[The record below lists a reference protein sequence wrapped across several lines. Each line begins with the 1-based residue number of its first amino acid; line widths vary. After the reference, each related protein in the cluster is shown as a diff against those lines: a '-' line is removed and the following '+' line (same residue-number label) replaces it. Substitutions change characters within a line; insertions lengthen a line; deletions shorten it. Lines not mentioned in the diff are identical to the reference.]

1 MPDPDG
7 FTLEK
12 IRGYL
17 QVMKGG
23 DGDRGLFVDFACIPQ
38 MFARPSWYAP
48 EAIIGRLGA
57 EARQGPPTVLKFERE
72 RVATEDEAQVG
83 VDELVSLCEGEKWEL
98 ASINDFESLGLSKY
112 VSVLFH
118 GRYHN
123 GAYRF
128 DEGASAEGYVR
139 FRTADDAKA
148 ARQDPELKRMC
159 GGKEPQLMGEHVFEN
174 ELKFKRGLSV
184 MGSLYASATGTCVL
198 QLTDPP
204 GKLGHDVV
212 PSELVSEQ
220 TGTVFVVSHKALKDK
235 SLEEPARRRWLE
247 ELLEELGD
255 GVLAWEKGPWGAVVV
270 RVDGETAA
278 RAARSRKE
286 GGYPLR
292 RKDRVVYPMYNLRP
306 YGERGWPTFE
316 TSAASI
322 MLAHLTKRKRRGLAL
337 PPPVEQAE
345 KSWSKLINIDVTS
358 APRVVEVEQLPGR
371 LLRVCK
377 KNLRSEQIFFFGSS
391 DRKEVVQLLLDFE
404 DSIAVEVD
412 RKRAKHLK
420 LRTED
425 LKRARRSRYIKRFDG
440 FAFDGSS
447 VAPQRTSDGSSS
459 TDIGRLPVNEEPMP
473 TQHVSVP
480 TRTFHVVSVE
490 LERHGSGKIETYR
503 GKDLRAANMVDG
515 LSSTFRAAL
524 FTSRADDRDL
534 NAQKGSSGQG
544 VTCVSSKEFT
554 DSEALRI

>member
-1 MPDPDG
+1 M
-7 FTLEK
+7 
-12 IRGYL
+12 
-17 QVMKGG
+17 
-23 DGDRGLFVDFACIPQ
+23 
-38 MFARPSWYAP
+38 
-48 EAIIGRLGA
+48 
-57 EARQGPPTVLKFERE
+57 
-72 RVATEDEAQVG
+72 
-83 VDELVSLCEGEKWEL
+83 
-98 ASINDFESLGLSKY
+98 
-112 VSVLFH
+112 
-118 GRYHN
+118 
-123 GAYRF
+123 
-128 DEGASAEGYVR
+128 
-139 FRTADDAKA
+139 
-148 ARQDPELKRMC
+148 
-159 GGKEPQLMGEHVFEN
+159 
-174 ELKFKRGLSV
+174 
-184 MGSLYASATGTCVL
+184 
-198 QLTDPP
+198 
-204 GKLGHDVV
+204 
-212 PSELVSEQ
+212 
-220 TGTVFVVSHKALKDK
+220 
-235 SLEEPARRRWLE
+235 
-247 ELLEELGD
+247 
-255 GVLAWEKGPWGAVVV
+255 

-337 PPPVEQAE
+337 PPRVAQAE
-345 KSWSKLINIDVTS
+345 ESCKKLINIDVIG
-358 APRVVEVEQLPGR
+358 APREVEVVAQSPGR

-377 KNLRSEQIFFFGSS
+377 KNLRSKRIFFFGS

-425 LKRARRSRYIKRFDG
+425 LVRARRSRYLKRFDG

-490 LERHGSGKIETYR
+490 LERPGSGKIETYR

-515 LSSTFRAAL
+515 LISTFRAAL

-544 VTCVSSKEFT
+544 VTCVSSEEFT

>member
-1 MPDPDG
+1 VLVAALVVGVDIARERQFIRKALIDGIGIQLIDEPIVAAIRDGAVRLIDIDWLLDSRSDGQLPRVTKVVARLASNEPTSVLTRRLATHCGTSSICITVEAASAASPSPPPSPPEVAALAEVQLKDWSSLGHVTPKSTVVVSFHLSTFEEAATLTAANLRRKAEEVRDRLAQLPELERVEIVIGKSFLPHCQNMPPEAFLPPVRAADLYELRRRGVKVVSYCWRISGMPDPDG

-12 IRGYL
+12 IRGSL
-17 QVMKGG
+17 SEKEVMGGG
-23 DGDRGLFVDFACIPQ
+23 DGDQGLFVDFACIPQ
-38 MFARPSWYAP
+38 SFAWPSWYAP
-48 EAIIGRLGA
+48 EVIIGRLGA

-98 ASINDFESLGLSKY
+98 ASIADFESLGLSKH

-118 GRYHN
+118 GRY
-123 GAYRF
+123 
-128 DEGASAEGYVR
+128 
-139 FRTADDAKA
+139 
-148 ARQDPELKRMC
+148 
-159 GGKEPQLMGEHVFEN
+159 
-174 ELKFKRGLSV
+174 
-184 MGSLYASATGTCVL
+184 
-198 QLTDPP
+198 
-204 GKLGHDVV
+204 VV
-212 PSELVSEQ
+212 AQS
-220 TGTVFVVSHKALKDK
+220 
-235 SLEEPARRRWLE
+235 
-247 ELLEELGD
+247 
-255 GVLAWEKGPWGAVVV
+255 
-270 RVDGETAA
+270 
-278 RAARSRKE
+278 
-286 GGYPLR
+286 
-292 RKDRVVYPMYNLRP
+292 
-306 YGERGWPTFE
+306 
-316 TSAASI
+316 
-322 MLAHLTKRKRRGLAL
+322 
-337 PPPVEQAE
+337 
-345 KSWSKLINIDVTS
+345 
-358 APRVVEVEQLPGR
+358 PGR

-377 KNLRSEQIFFFGSS
+377 KNLRSKRIFFFGS

-425 LKRARRSRYIKRFDG
+425 LVRARRSRYLKRFDG

-490 LERHGSGKIETYR
+490 LERPGSGKIETYR

-515 LSSTFRAAL
+515 LISTFRAAL

-544 VTCVSSKEFT
+544 VTCVSSEEFT
-554 DSEALRI
+554 YSEALRI